1 VRNANTEH
9 TLDIHGKEPQNI
21 RDDRRTLQNGQDVK
35 KRQRG
40 GMRRMKARFL
50 WLTEDMLHMRWNHG
64 HEKDKEGSDEKD
76 TLVEVAN
83 IGDVSSVVSAGKAD
97 KKPFRFRVHLID
109 DPDRE
114 LIFDVD
120 TAEIRDLW
128 VRCIKRLAL
137 GELDYQLVWDQRDA
151 GTEISVHWRAD
162 DTWFPGV
169 ISGFDTLKNE
179 HLLQF
184 DDGKT
189 RLYDLSRVFFR
200 IVQLPDWRRDEEVY
214 EFDAAHVPEVPQATL
229 QRMQKEREAAAAA
242 AAAAVPKPEPK
253 PEPKMMP
260 PGDPPPPTGVAALA
274 GLREQKTA
282 TKSSSKQSSTKTA
295 ARATSIEAAT
305 ITAAAAYAALPFV
318 CQMRTPLTNAE
329 QYREAAGEVIV
340 NTTKTTTTTTT
351 TTTTSKTTTGGAA
364 AANDVGGA
372 AAAASA
378 AAAADKSHQ
387 AWMKDARANGAAYSL
402 QQLYGAEETGEENLS
417 SRAKAKDVEKGDKI
431 VDSEGT
437 VWDKADFHSVRS
449 KDKGNVLLDTTD
461 PELSRRIRA
470 QRHYL
475 LQGTYSDEWVL
486 FCFFIQNSNG

>member
-1 VRNANTEH
+1 MRNANTEH
-9 TLDIHGKEPQNI
+9 KLDIHGKEPQNI

-200 IVQLPDWRRDEEVY
+200 IVQLPDWRRDEGGLRIRRGARPRSAASDLAE
-214 EFDAAHVPEVPQATL
+214 DAEGARGRRRRRRRRRRRTQS
-229 QRMQKEREAAAAA
+229 
-242 AAAAVPKPEPK
+242 PEPK

-260 PGDPPPPTGVAALA
+260 PGDPAAPAQGVAALA

-295 ARATSIEAAT
+295 ARGHFHRGGDHHRRCSLRRAPVC
-305 ITAAAAYAALPFV
+305 LP
-318 CQMRTPLTNAE
+318 NAH
-329 QYREAAGEVIV
+329 
-340 NTTKTTTTTTT
+340 
-351 TTTTSKTTTGGAA
+351 
-364 AANDVGGA
+364 
-372 AAAASA
+372 
-378 AAAADKSHQ
+378 AAD
-387 AWMKDARANGAAYSL
+387 
-402 QQLYGAEETGEENLS
+402 
-417 SRAKAKDVEKGDKI
+417 
-431 VDSEGT
+431 
-437 VWDKADFHSVRS
+437 
-449 KDKGNVLLDTTD
+449 
-461 PELSRRIRA
+461 
-470 QRHYL
+470 
-475 LQGTYSDEWVL
+475 
-486 FCFFIQNSNG
+486 